1 MSAPVK
7 HTCPDIDKYIKYIKM
22 CICKDMDLKNM
33 DERELY
39 DTALAMNSQLEE
51 CIDYLEQLRSANGEL
66 RDWGE
71 GLDKELE
78 EAANKIYEL
87 EEKLENNL
95 SAIGL

>member
-1 MSAPVK
+1 MAAPVK

-22 CICKDMDLKNM
+22 CICKDRDLRNM
-33 DERELY
+33 NERDLY
-39 DTALAMNSQLEE
+39 DTASAMNSQLEE
-51 CIDYLEQLRSANGEL
+51 CIDYLEQLRSSNGEL

-95 SAIGL
+95 STIGL